1 MRYCRAHCLAIGGL
15 LVAGSALGAAL
26 QPLAHGPGPHGWRY
40 VGLPNKPEI
49 GATRFETGQIDGV
62 PAVRLRTDQ
71 SYGTWVHAWI
81 GPAGTLQW
89 RWRLDEPLSGGV
101 RPADIRRKDGDD
113 AALKVCVMFDHA
125 LDRVPFGERTL
136 LRLARS
142 VSGENLPAATVCY
155 EWDAMQPANTQ
166 GANPY
171 TRRVHY
177 LVLQGRS
184 APLQRWVAESRDVAA
199 DFVRLF
205 GDELPP
211 NSDAS
216 AVPPVSAVLIGADS
230 DNTQANSSGWVTQLQ
245 WR

>member
-1 MRYCRAHCLAIGGL
+1 
-15 LVAGSALGAAL
+15 
-26 QPLAHGPGPHGWRY
+26 
-40 VGLPNKPEI
+40 
-49 GATRFETGQIDGV
+49 
-62 PAVRLRTDQ
+62 
-71 SYGTWVHAWI
+71 
-81 GPAGTLQW
+81 
-89 RWRLDEPLSGGV
+89 
-101 RPADIRRKDGDD
+101 
-113 AALKVCVMFDHA
+113 
-125 LDRVPFGERTL
+125 
-136 LRLARS
+136 
-142 VSGENLPAATVCY
+142 
-155 EWDAMQPANTQ
+155 MQPANTQ